1 MIQNYRHASWFH
13 GKSLWILTLG
23 TVLFLHVIVLFV
35 IIPKYSKSLSPNYG
49 VGFADDYDILAN
61 SLLQGYGYR
70 FGPDLAETTVR
81 EPGYPIFLVA
91 VFRVFGFGL
100 EAARLANLLL
110 TICIVLMIT
119 RISRKMSEDP
129 AVPLVA
135 SLIFLLHPGVLIAE
149 LRGGVE
155 IFFIFLLMIFVLA
168 LQKAMI
174 AGSNRHYFAAGIALG
189 AVLLTRG
196 TPILFP
202 FILFLYLLVSVQTWK
217 ERWNGFKHVGS
228 MILAAVL
235 ILSPWVIRNY
245 KLVNEV
251 VVTASVQG
259 VSTFAGQYINKNMSL
274 KRGFAEL
281 DSEAAVERDV
291 IATKHG
297 FAFKKGYYQ
306 YFYRSKDELDF
317 NRVLL
322 RTAMNEYRHDPMLFI
337 RCSINNLF
345 NFWFAGKNWRVTWMN
360 MFLQVPLLLISFA
373 GTYLLWKRDRLKQ
386 AAVILLLI
394 LNLYAVHVLV
404 LAQARY
410 SVPLVPFLAI
420 FASIAIINFY
430 RNWQQKEGSLAS

>member
-1 MIQNYRHASWFH
+1 
-13 GKSLWILTLG
+13 
-23 TVLFLHVIVLFV
+23 
-35 IIPKYSKSLSPNYG
+35 
-49 VGFADDYDILAN
+49 
-61 SLLQGYGYR
+61 
-70 FGPDLAETTVR
+70 
-81 EPGYPIFLVA
+81 
-91 VFRVFGFGL
+91 
-100 EAARLANLLL
+100 
-110 TICIVLMIT
+110 
-119 RISRKMSEDP
+119 
-129 AVPLVA
+129 
-135 SLIFLLHPGVLIAE
+135 
-149 LRGGVE
+149 
-155 IFFIFLLMIFVLA
+155 
-168 LQKAMI
+168 
-174 AGSNRHYFAAGIALG
+174 
-189 AVLLTRG
+189 
-196 TPILFP
+196 
-202 FILFLYLLVSVQTWK
+202 
-217 ERWNGFKHVGS
+217 
-228 MILAAVL
+228 LAAVL